1 MFTAAY
7 IFHIVNL
14 YFTKTERH
22 FMDSQDNGPRS
33 PRKARG
39 RPRDWE
45 DKTAQNTIKSL
56 DRAMEVFEFLSER
69 QGMALS
75 TISDEMG
82 QSPSTVYRVL
92 VTLEGRGLVEFDAE
106 EQLWHI
112 GARAFTIGARFLRRT
127 SLVDRARPVMRR
139 LMEATGET
147 ANLGVEKEGQVLFL
161 SQVETHANIR
171 AFFPPGTLSA
181 MHASGIGK
189 ALLAQMDEDRLSRRL
204 EGGLQSFTPRTITD
218 RLALQE
224 DLARIRGR
232 GYSVDDEERNLGMRC
247 IAAPVFDAAGEALAG
262 ISVSGPTSRVT
273 TDALDRLSR
282 PVIEAAR
289 TLTEAIGGQVTR
301 QP

>member
-1 MFTAAY
+1 
-7 IFHIVNL
+7 
-14 YFTKTERH
+14 
-22 FMDSQDNGPRS
+22 MDSQDNGSRS

-147 ANLGVEKEGQVLFL
+147 ANLGVEKEGKVLFL

-218 RLALQE
+218 RIALQE

-247 IAAPVFDAAGEALAG
+247 IAAPVFDASGEALAG

-273 TDALDRLSR
+273 ADALDRLSR

>member
-1 MFTAAY
+1 
-7 IFHIVNL
+7 
-14 YFTKTERH
+14 
-22 FMDSQDNGPRS
+22 MDSQDNRSRS

-218 RLALQE
+218 RMALQE

-247 IAAPVFDAAGEALAG
+247 IAAPVFDASGEALAG